1 MDQEDRQPQMIPG
14 MCSKGPP
21 SYRIGESPTESR
33 LTLQQVKEAVEET
46 GTLHCV
52 HGGTKR
58 EILSGG
64 GILCKAELLYS
75 ENSEERTD
83 WDYIHQVAANTT
95 QNNKDLWDRY
105 IDPETGNVLVE
116 ENQDESVWGI
126 GFFLFPGK
134 NGTVDPMSPVEISR
148 IAEEILEERSA
159 ERDFSDKEA
168 LAAAMELV
176 RAAIAINQSE
186 IHDETWWLEDTDD
199 PEWEAEYTVRGRA
212 TETLDIA
219 YNYSRIVMAGIN
231 LDQHPEYHSYQ
242 PFYEMGWKPPSHQ
255 EMADYII
262 QALREG

>member
-1 MDQEDRQPQMIPG
+1 MIPG

-33 LTLQQVKEAVEET
+33 LILQQVKEAVEET
-46 GTLHCV
+46 GKLHCV

-64 GILCKAELLYS
+64 GILYEAELLYS
-75 ENSEERTD
+75 EDSEERTH
-83 WDYIHQVAANTT
+83 WNYIHPVASNTT

-126 GFFLFPGK
+126 GYYLIPRE
-134 NGTVDPMSPVEISR
+134 NGTVDPMSPVEISS
-148 IAEEILEERSA
+148 IADEILAERST

-176 RAAIAINQSE
+176 RTVIVINQSE
-186 IHDETWWLEDTDD
+186 IHDETWWMEDADD
-199 PEWEAEYTVRGRA
+199 REWEAEYIARGRV
-212 TETLDIA
+212 TETLDTA
-219 YNYSRIVMAGIN
+219 YNYNRIVMAGIN